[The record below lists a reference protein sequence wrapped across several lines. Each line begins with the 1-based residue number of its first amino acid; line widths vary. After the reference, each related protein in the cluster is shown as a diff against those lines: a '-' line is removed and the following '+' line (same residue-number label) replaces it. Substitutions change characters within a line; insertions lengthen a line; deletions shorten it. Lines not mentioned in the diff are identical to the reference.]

1 MYFYFFRYLKEK
13 NYPTSIAR
21 HDAFRSSRQVLAG
34 KARIARMNGKG
45 KVPYRARSLSGA
57 EENILWESGQLGCN
71 SSRSLIQ
78 TVWWNNCLHFGMR
91 GREEHH
97 SLKMEQFCLETDENG
112 RPYISYTE
120 GLSKTRNKGLN
131 FKPRLISPKMYENK
145 TERCPVAFFLLF
157 KSKRPVELRN
167 MGPFYLTVIDAPLT
181 DVWYKNQAMGVNTI
195 NTMLSRMKKNSPLA
209 ELSANKKITNH
220 SARKTTV
227 RKSKSFGFPKCE
239 IKNITGHSCER
250 GLDAYDS
257 GNEDEM
263 FAMSSAIS
271 KCKYSTSTIAQK
283 N

>member
-1 MYFYFFRYLKEK
+1 MHFYFFRYLKEK
-13 NYPTSIAR
+13 NYPASIAR
-21 HDAFRSSRQVLAG
+21 HDAFRSSRQVLEG

-45 KVPYRARSLSGA
+45 KVPNRARSLSGA

-97 SLKMEQFCLETDENG
+97 SLKMEQFRLEIDENG
-112 RPYISYTE
+112 RRYISYTE

-195 NTMLSRMKKNSPLA
+195 NTMLSRMKKS
-209 ELSANKKITNH
+209 H
-220 SARKTTV
+220 
-227 RKSKSFGFPKCE
+227 
-239 IKNITGHSCER
+239 H
-250 GLDAYDS
+250 
-257 GNEDEM
+257 
-263 FAMSSAIS
+263 
-271 KCKYSTSTIAQK
+271 
-283 N
+283 